1 MLDILKGED
10 MKKVLLILLFLMQ
23 GCATI
28 TYYYPSGQIKNE
40 NIKKQYITPKN
51 NKTYLLD
58 TEVKNTY
65 YLYITPKNNK
75 TYLLDTEVKNTY
87 YLNNGEIR
95 YKGRFLGSGRK
106 MLDRIIEIEKE
117 LRGKE

>member
-1 MLDILKGED
+1 MR
-10 MKKVLLILLFLMQ
+10 KVLLILLVVMQ

-28 TYYYPSGQIKNE
+28 TYY
-40 NIKKQYITPKN
+40 IKKQ
-51 NKTYLLD
+51 
-58 TEVKNTY
+58 
-65 YLYITPKNNK
+65 YITPKNNK

>member
-1 MLDILKGED
+1 
-10 MKKVLLILLFLMQ
+10 LILLVVMQ

-40 NIKKQYITPKN
+40 NIKKQYISPKN
-51 NKTYLLD
+51 S
-58 TEVKNTY
+58 
-65 YLYITPKNNK
+65 K